1 MTNIGR
7 AFKKAAKAAVGSM
20 GPAQYAAG
28 GKKILCPH
36 CGSDVFAKGKAQL
49 NTAGMSFLD
58 LDWANKSATTLA
70 CTTCGRVEWFIKKPE
85 CIS

>member
-1 MTNIGR
+1 MANIGR
-7 AFKKAAKAAVGSM
+7 AFKRATKAVAGSM
-20 GPAQYAAG
+20 GSAQYKAE

-36 CGSDVFAKGKAQL
+36 CGSDEFAKGKAQL

-70 CTTCGRVEWFIKKPE
+70 CTKCGRVEWFIKRPD
-85 CIS
+85 CI

>member
-1 MTNIGR
+1 MANIGR
-7 AFKKAAKAAVGSM
+7 AFKRAAKAAVGSM
-20 GPAQYAAG
+20 GSAQYKAAD
-28 GKKILCPH
+28 KTILCPH

-70 CTTCGRVEWFIKKPE
+70 CTKCGRVEWFIKRPD
-85 CIS
+85 CI